1 LIICKKYCTPQRCIK
16 YTRIAGFIRLL
27 AGYGAYIKELSVR
40 LKIKIARFQF
50 KKQLIKMGKD
60 VFISYSKQDIST
72 ATMVCSKLETRGITC
87 WIAPRDITPGVDFD
101 EAILDGI
108 DDSNSLLLIL
118 SSASNTSRFVQSE
131 VNRAFSKGKSIFT
144 FLIDDILPSRQL
156 ELYLARQ
163 QWLDGFS
170 PPIEQ
175 KIDRL
180 ANAVL
185 SLMGLADSNNILNQQ
200 QPLNNSIS
208 SLKVSSEKTQSV
220 AKRFIDWLNRYDH
233 HGESTTESFK
243 TFIIADKCLVE
254 YGVNYK
260 EYLAIAEIIK
270 KSDIKIDWIIPEE
283 TFTFLI
289 AESKRNIEKYR

>member
-1 LIICKKYCTPQRCIK
+1 
-16 YTRIAGFIRLL
+16 
-27 AGYGAYIKELSVR
+27 
-40 LKIKIARFQF
+40 
-50 KKQLIKMGKD
+50 MGKD
-60 VFISYSKQDIST
+60 VFISYSKHDIST

-87 WIAPRDITPGVDFD
+87 WIAPRDITPGIDFD

-118 SSASNTSRFVQSE
+118 SNASNTSRFVQSE

-144 FLIDDILPSRQL
+144 FLINDIIPSRQL

-185 SLMGLADSNNILNQQ
+185 SLMGLAEINTSLNQQ
-200 QPLNNSIS
+200 QPLNKTIS
-208 SLKVSSEKTQSV
+208 SFIVSSEKTQSV
-220 AKRFIDWLNRYDH
+220 SKRFIDWLNRYDH
-233 HGESTTESFK
+233 HGESSTESFK

-254 YGVNYK
+254 YGVNYE
-260 EYLAIAEIIK
+260 EYLAVAEIIRR
-270 KSDIKIDWIIPEE
+270 SDIKIDWIIPKD
-283 TFTFLI
+283 TFSFLI
-289 AESKRNIEKYR
+289 AESKRIIEKYR

>member
-1 LIICKKYCTPQRCIK
+1 
-16 YTRIAGFIRLL
+16 
-27 AGYGAYIKELSVR
+27 
-40 LKIKIARFQF
+40 
-50 KKQLIKMGKD
+50 MGKD

-185 SLMGLADSNNILNQQ
+185 SLMGLADTNNIFNQQ